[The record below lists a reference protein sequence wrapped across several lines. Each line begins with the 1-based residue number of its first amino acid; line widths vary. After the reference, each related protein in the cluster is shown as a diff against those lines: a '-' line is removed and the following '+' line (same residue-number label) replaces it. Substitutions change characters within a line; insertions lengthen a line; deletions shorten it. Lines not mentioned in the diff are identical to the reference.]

1 MGTWQKLRRA
11 HTKAAGQRLQLHAPS
26 ISGDK
31 QEKKKEE
38 RKKKNKTKKKE
49 RMPCRYASN
58 ASVEE
63 THARQTEGVAQHGTQ
78 HHF

>member
-31 QEKKKEE
+31 QEKKGGKE
-38 RKKKNKTKKKE
+38 KKTKEKKKE